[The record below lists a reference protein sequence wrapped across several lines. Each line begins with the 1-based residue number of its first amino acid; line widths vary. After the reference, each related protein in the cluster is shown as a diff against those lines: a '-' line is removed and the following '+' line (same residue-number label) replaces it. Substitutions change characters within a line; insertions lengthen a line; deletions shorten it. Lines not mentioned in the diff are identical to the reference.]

1 MYKQFLNM
9 LDEVKVTSVTLEPGV
24 TAGVS
29 FPFERLKIDEQFHF
43 IDKAV
48 LDESLLAK
56 IFTEDIKNNP
66 IVKEILPD
74 MLVNGKFFYTTVRT
88 MAGDTVDNFGLAIEA
103 EYNSNSS
110 LPIVA
115 VYLAVKAPLWAQ
127 AFIPKEPRLW
137 FEEPCVEVLNE
148 LPVFKFKRPVELL
161 NLIRAKYY
169 DSDVLTDHLEL
180 TFEGHNYCTF
190 KEMPIYKVLL
200 NGKLVG
206 YTNTKHFGN
215 LGLAQ
220 LLE

>member
-1 MYKQFLNM
+1 M
-9 LDEVKVTSVTLEPGV
+9 LSEVKATTIALDNGV
-24 TAGVS
+24 SAGVS
-29 FPFERLKIDEQFHF
+29 FPFARLNLDDQFQF
-43 IDKAV
+43 IDRAV
-48 LDESLLAK
+48 LDNTLLEK
-56 IFTEDIKNNP
+56 IFTEEIKNNP
-66 IVKEILPD
+66 IVKNILPD
-74 MLVNGKFFYTTVRT
+74 MLANGKFFYTTVRT
-88 MAGDTVDNFGLAIEA
+88 MAGDTVDNFGVAIEA
-103 EYNSNSS
+103 EHNVDSG
-110 LPIVA
+110 LPLVA

-137 FEEPCVEVLNE
+137 FEEPRVQVLNE
-148 LPVFKFKRPVELL
+148 IPVFKFKRSVELL

-169 DSDVLTDHLEL
+169 GSNILTDHLEL

-200 NGKLVG
+200 NGELVG

>member
-9 LDEVKVTSVTLEPGV
+9 LDEVKATTIALDNGV
-24 TAGVS
+24 SAGVS
-29 FPFERLKIDEQFHF
+29 FPFARLNLDDQFQF
-43 IDKAV
+43 IDRAV
-48 LDESLLAK
+48 LDNALLEK
-56 IFTEDIKNNP
+56 IFTEEIKNNP
-66 IVKEILPD
+66 IVKNILPD
-74 MLVNGKFFYTTVRT
+74 MLANGKFFYTTVRT
-88 MAGDTVDNFGLAIEA
+88 MTGDTVDNFGLAIEA
-103 EYNSNSS
+103 EYNPNSS

-115 VYLAVKAPLWAQ
+115 VYIAVKAPLWAQ

-137 FEEPCVEVLNE
+137 FEEPRVEVLNE
-148 LPVFKFKRPVELL
+148 LPVFKFKRSVELL

-169 DSDVLTDHLEL
+169 GSNILTDHLEL

>member
-1 MYKQFLNM
+1 M
-9 LDEVKVTSVTLEPGV
+9 LSEVKATTIALDNGV
-24 TAGVS
+24 SAGVS
-29 FPFERLKIDEQFHF
+29 FPFARLNIDDQFHF
-43 IDKAV
+43 IDKTV
-48 LDESLLAK
+48 LDDGLLEK
-56 IFTEDIKNNP
+56 IFTEEIKNNP
-66 IVKEILPD
+66 IVKNILPD
-74 MLVNGKFFYTTVRT
+74 MLANGKFFYTTVRT
-88 MAGDTVDNFGLAIEA
+88 IAGDTVDNFGVAIEA
-103 EYNSNSS
+103 EHNADSD

-137 FEEPCVEVLNE
+137 FEEPRVQILNE
-148 LPVFKFKRPVELL
+148 LPVFKFKRSVELL

-169 DSDVLTDHLEL
+169 GSDILTDHLEL

-200 NGKLVG
+200 NGQLVG

-215 LGLAQ
+215 LSLAQ